1 MNNYIEEYNDMV
13 QNLAIEY
20 NRKYQ
25 MLERDDIAQEL
36 WVWFVT
42 HPKKYKEW
50 STYEQK
56 DKDNLI
62 AKSLR
67 NAALKYCEIE
77 KARKAGYKTND
88 LYYYDLSVVEAFLPS
103 IITESY
109 EIPSKIQDLNF
120 KFGKGD
126 VTDGNNW
133 LALRSDIATGFYKLP
148 ESKQNILRLRFM
160 DEQSEWSV
168 VAKQLKTTPDGARMK
183 VQRVLVALTKNL
195 GGFRPFYD
203 SDKVTDE

>member
-1 MNNYIEEYNDMV
+1 MTNYIEEYNDIV

-25 MLERDDIAQEL
+25 MLEQDDIAQEL

-67 NAALKYCEIE
+67 NAALKY
-77 KARKAGYKTND
+77 
-88 LYYYDLSVVEAFLPS
+88 
-103 IITESY
+103 
-109 EIPSKIQDLNF
+109 
-120 KFGKGD
+120 
-126 VTDGNNW
+126 
-133 LALRSDIATGFYKLP
+133 
-148 ESKQNILRLRFM
+148 
-160 DEQSEWSV
+160 
-168 VAKQLKTTPDGARMK
+168 
-183 VQRVLVALTKNL
+183 
-195 GGFRPFYD
+195 
-203 SDKVTDE
+203 

>member
-1 MNNYIEEYNDMV
+1 
-13 QNLAIEY
+13 
-20 NRKYQ
+20 
-25 MLERDDIAQEL
+25 
-36 WVWFVT
+36 
-42 HPKKYKEW
+42 
-50 STYEQK
+50 
-56 DKDNLI
+56 
-62 AKSLR
+62 
-67 NAALKYCEIE
+67 
-77 KARKAGYKTND
+77 
-88 LYYYDLSVVEAFLPS
+88 LSVVEAFLPS

-109 EIPSKIQDLNF
+109 EIPAKIQDLNF

-148 ESKQNILRLRFM
+148 ESKQNILILRFM

-168 VAKQLKTTPDGARMK
+168 VAKELKTTPDGARMK

>member
-1 MNNYIEEYNDMV
+1 MTNYIEEYNDMI

-50 STYEQK
+50 STYERK

-77 KARKAGYKTND
+77 KSKKAGYKTND
-88 LYYYDLSVVEAFLPS
+88 LYYYDLSVIEAFLPS

-109 EIPSKIQDLNF
+109 EIPAKIQDLNF

-133 LALRSDIATGFYKLP
+133 LALRADIATGFYRLP
-148 ESKQNILRLRFM
+148 EAKQNILRLRFM

-168 VAKQLKTTPDGARMK
+168 VAKELKTTPDGARMK